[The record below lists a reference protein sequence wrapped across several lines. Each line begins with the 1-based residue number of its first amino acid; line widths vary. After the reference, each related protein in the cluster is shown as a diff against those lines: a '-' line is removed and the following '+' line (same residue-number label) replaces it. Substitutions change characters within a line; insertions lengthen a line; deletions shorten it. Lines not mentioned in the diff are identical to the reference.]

1 MSRPIKSAI
10 RWTLK
15 QASEEFGVNIQVM
28 TRKLKSNGAL
38 PGEDKK
44 FSTRQIFE
52 SLTLDFDLKKEQLK
66 LVKEQSRHVAIRASI
81 LEKQTAPIA
90 VVDKVWSDYIVDIRE
105 KIKNSTIPQSE
116 QNSILADLSTIPVEN
131 YYVDLGKKQTT
142 EDESDI

>member
-38 PGEDKK
+38 PGDDNK

-81 LEKQTAPIA
+81 LEKQAAPVA
-90 VVDKVWSDYIVDIRE
+90 LVEKVWSDFIVDLRQ
-105 KIKNSTIPQSE
+105 KITNLAIPAE
-116 QNSILADLSTIPVEN
+116 QRTEILADLQTIPVEN
-131 YYVDLGKKQTT
+131 YFVNLEAK
-142 EDESDI
+142 DEEEAE

>member
-38 PGEDKK
+38 PGDDNK

-81 LEKQTAPIA
+81 LEKQTAPVA
-90 VVDKVWSDYIVDIRE
+90 LVEKVWSDFIVDLRQ
-105 KIKNSTIPQSE
+105 KITNLAIPAE
-116 QNSILADLSTIPVEN
+116 QRTEILADLQTIPVEN
-131 YYVDLGKKQTT
+131 YFVNLEAK
-142 EDESDI
+142 DEEEAE